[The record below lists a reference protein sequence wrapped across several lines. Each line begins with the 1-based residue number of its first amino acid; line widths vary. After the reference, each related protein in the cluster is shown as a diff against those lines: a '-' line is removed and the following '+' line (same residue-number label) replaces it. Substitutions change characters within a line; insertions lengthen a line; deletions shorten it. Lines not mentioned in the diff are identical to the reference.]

1 MSEWAYD
8 ASREEVPTLSN
19 NVLLSQAAGERCAWS
34 LAVTSLDA
42 ILKGTGLPAGVLVPA
57 SAGDVFTAARPKPH
71 EAAQITVQQIIG
83 EKYQNMTRVA
93 ANGGDQSGSHPA
105 WDPV

>member
-1 MSEWAYD
+1 
-8 ASREEVPTLSN
+8 
-19 NVLLSQAAGERCAWS
+19 
-34 LAVTSLDA
+34 
-42 ILKGTGLPAGVLVPA
+42 LVPA

-71 EAAQITVQQIIG
+71 EAAQITVQQVIG
-83 EKYQNMTRVA
+83 EKYQNMTRVT